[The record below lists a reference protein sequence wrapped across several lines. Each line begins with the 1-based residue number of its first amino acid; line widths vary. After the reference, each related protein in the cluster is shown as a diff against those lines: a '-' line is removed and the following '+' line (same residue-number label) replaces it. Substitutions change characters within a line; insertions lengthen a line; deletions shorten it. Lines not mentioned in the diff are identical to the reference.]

1 MTRAIKKACSNE
13 SNEDLIKKY
22 GKVLDEIQVTLMN
35 TILKGQTPTANE
47 LLIKGDSKKPTNSSM
62 LCINHLI
69 KTCGLMEEVRKVDG
83 TSKITMQIARKLG
96 GILWKRMDCHGPNKL
111 FFIELAQELRQIH
124 KSKFPN
130 YKPTSKKSAIRQ
142 FKFKQFKQFKHNDHI
157 HIMNDLQQNYLP
169 QQQQFSPPL
178 TQQYFSDSPP
188 QQFSQQYFSDLS
200 DLSYQYDD
208 DEFIFFDVNNL

>member
-22 GKVLDEIQVTLMN
+22 GKVLDEVQDTL
-35 TILKGQTPTANE
+35 TITISNGQTPTANE

-69 KTCGLMEEVRKVDG
+69 KTCGLMDEVRKVEG
-83 TSKITMQIARKLG
+83 TSKRTMQITRRLG

-111 FFIELAQELRQIH
+111 FFIKLAQELRQIH

-142 FKFKQFKQFKHNDHI
+142 FKFKQFKQFKHVNDHI
-157 HIMNDLQQNYLP
+157 HIMNDHQIQPNITNPQNYLP
-169 QQQQFSPPL
+169 QQQQISPQL
-178 TQQYFSDSPP
+178 TQQDFSYSSPY
-188 QQFSQQYFSDLS
+188 QHEILCYSDG
-200 DLSYQYDD
+200 
-208 DEFIFFDVNNL
+208 NNLYIF